1 MSASRSS
8 RNGLSGDGLGS
19 QQSGALSRGGLER
32 HSYERIPNGDGKI
45 DHSHD
50 PETMELY
57 ARARAQESEIQ
68 TLREQIASAYVNE
81 MKLLSEKYALEKK
94 FADLRL
100 AIDEKQNEATAYAS
114 NELAHRKGDLEQ
126 NLKLAHDLKE
136 TEDERYMFVS
146 SMLGLLSPYDIWPP
160 VLNAAVISTYIKRLH
175 DQLKWKIR
183 TSEDKIREAENVGG
197 INAGNTSDVR
207 GNYWSG
213 MPTRQVPQRSM
224 GVSDRDAYKDGDAME
239 LTNNLSKYM
248 HYNQPISM
256 PNLTYDHP
264 MSRQLGTDN
273 AAEFAFDTQRSS
285 DRTMM
290 GAVSQTPNNDDSVAS
305 SASQGGPGIEGFQI
319 IGEATP
325 GNQLLGCGYPVR
337 GTSLCMFQWVR
348 HLPDGTTHYIEGATN
363 PEYVVTADDVDK
375 LIAVECIPMDDQGRQ
390 GDIVRLFAN
399 DQNKIQCDPDM
410 QMEIDTYLSSGQA
423 MFNIL
428 MLVDS
433 SENWEPAAMVL
444 GRSGYEIKISR
455 TGAAVI
461 SEKFS
466 RQSSIKV
473 PSGLSTQF
481 VLTCSDGSSCP
492 INTYNVW
499 TRDTLV
505 VTMRMFQSKVF
516 FLVKQLL
523 GPFHP
528 ALSSEM
534 CIKFLFMPS
543 WICLSF

>member
-1 MSASRSS
+1 MHSSS

-32 HSYERIPNGDGKI
+32 HSNERIPNGDGKI

-50 PETMELY
+50 PETME
-57 ARARAQESEIQ
+57 
-68 TLREQIASAYVNE
+68 

-94 FADLRL
+94 FANLRL

-114 NELAHRKGDLEQ
+114 DQLALRKSDLEQ

-160 VLNAAVISTYIKRLH
+160 VLNATVISTYIKHLH
-175 DQLKWKIR
+175 GQLRWKIR
-183 TSEDKIREAENVGG
+183 TSEDKIREAENAGG
-197 INAGNTSDVR
+197 INIGNASDFKD
-207 GNYWSG
+207 NYWSG
-213 MPTRQVPQRSM
+213 MPTRQIPQTT
-224 GVSDRDAYKDGDAME
+224 V
-239 LTNNLSKYM
+239 
-248 HYNQPISM
+248 
-256 PNLTYDHP
+256 NLTYDHVR
-264 MSRQLGTDN
+264 SQQLGTDD
-273 AAEFAFDTQRSS
+273 AAEFAFDTHRSS

-290 GAVSQTPNNDDSVAS
+290 EAVYRNPNNDDSIAS
-305 SASQGGPGIEGFQI
+305 SASQGGPGIENFQI

-325 GNQLLGCGYPVR
+325 GNQLLGCGFTVR

-348 HLPDGTTHYIEGATN
+348 HLPDGTTQYIEGATN

-399 DQNKIQCDPDM
+399 DQNKIKCDPDM

-428 MLVDS
+428 MLDDS
-433 SENWEPAAMVL
+433 SQAESFEHWEPAALVL
-444 GRSGYEIKISR
+444 KRSGYEIKIIK
-455 TGAAVI
+455 TGTEVI
-461 SEKFS
+461 AEKFS
-466 RQSSIKV
+466 KQSSIKV

-481 VLTCSDGSSCP
+481 VLTRSDGSSCP
-492 INTYNVW
+492 INTYNVR

-505 VTMRMFQSKVF
+505 VTMRMFQSKV
-516 FLVKQLL
+516 LLLIKQLL
-523 GPFHP
+523 EGPSLP
-528 ALSSEM
+528 AFFSKMWL
-534 CIKFLFMPS
+534 
-543 WICLSF
+543 

>member
-8 RNGLSGDGLGS
+8 RNGLSGNGLGS
-19 QQSGALSRGGLER
+19 QQSGALNRGGLER
-32 HSYERIPNGDGKI
+32 HSHERIPNGDGKS

-57 ARARAQESEIQ
+57 ARARAQEKEIQ
-68 TLREQIASAYVNE
+68 TLREQVAAACVNE

-114 NELAHRKGDLEQ
+114 NELARRKGDLEQ

-146 SMLGLLSPYDIWPP
+146 SLLGLLSPYDIWPP
-160 VLNAAVISTYIKRLH
+160 VLNATVISTYIKRLH
-175 DQLKWKIR
+175 DQLNWKIR
-183 TSEDKIREAENVGG
+183 TSEDKIREAGNAGG
-197 INAGNTSDVR
+197 INIGNASDVKD
-207 GNYWSG
+207 NYWAG

-224 GVSDRDAYKDGDAME
+224 GVSDRDTYKDGDAME
-239 LTNNLSKYM
+239 LTNNLSKFT
-248 HYNQPISM
+248 HYNQPTSM
-256 PNLTYDHP
+256 QNLAFDHA
-264 MSRQLGTDN
+264 MSQQPGTDN
-273 AAEFAFDTQRSS
+273 AGEFAFDTHRSS
-285 DRTMM
+285 DKTMM
-290 GAVSQTPNNDDSVAS
+290 EAVSRTPNNDDNIAS

-319 IGEATP
+319 VGEATP

-375 LIAVECIPMDDQGRQ
+375 IIAVECIPMDDQGRQ

-399 DQNKIQCDPDM
+399 DQNKIKCDADM
-410 QMEIDTYLSSGQA
+410 QMDINKYLSSGLA

-433 SENWEPAAMVL
+433 SENWEQAALIL
-444 GRSGYEIKISR
+444 GRSSYEIKIIR
-455 TGAAVI
+455 TGAVLIA
-461 SEKFS
+461 EKFS
-466 RQSSIKV
+466 KQSSIKV

-481 VLTCSDGSSCP
+481 VLTCSDGSFFP
-492 INTYNVW
+492 INTYGVRE
-499 TRDTLV
+499 RDTLV
-505 VTMRMFQSKVF
+505 VTMRTFQSK
-516 FLVKQLL
+516 
-523 GPFHP
+523 
-528 ALSSEM
+528 ALDD
-534 CIKFLFMPS
+534 KRKARA
-543 WICLSF
+543 

>member
-1 MSASRSS
+1 MHSS

-32 HSYERIPNGDGKI
+32 HSNERIPNGDGKI

-68 TLREQIASAYVNE
+68 TLREQIAAAYVNE

-94 FADLRL
+94 FANLRL

-114 NELAHRKGDLEQ
+114 DQLALRKSDLEQ

-160 VLNAAVISTYIKRLH
+160 VLNATVISTYIKHLH
-175 DQLKWKIR
+175 GQLRWKIR
-183 TSEDKIREAENVGG
+183 TSEDKIREAENAGG
-197 INAGNTSDVR
+197 INIGNASDFKD
-207 GNYWSG
+207 NYWSG
-213 MPTRQVPQRSM
+213 MPTRQIPQTTVA
-224 GVSDRDAYKDGDAME
+224 VSGRDKYKDGDAME

-248 HYNQPISM
+248 HFNQPTSVQ
-256 PNLTYDHP
+256 NLTYDHVR
-264 MSRQLGTDN
+264 SQQLGTDD
-273 AAEFAFDTQRSS
+273 AAEFAFDTHRSS

-290 GAVSQTPNNDDSVAS
+290 EAVYRNPNNDDSIAS
-305 SASQGGPGIEGFQI
+305 SASQGGPGIENFQI

-325 GNQLLGCGYPVR
+325 GNQLLGCGFTVR

-348 HLPDGTTHYIEGATN
+348 HLPDGTTQYIEGATN

-399 DQNKIQCDPDM
+399 DQNKIKCDPDM

-428 MLVDS
+428 MLDDS
-433 SENWEPAAMVL
+433 SQAESFEHWEPAALVL
-444 GRSGYEIKISR
+444 KRSGYEIKIIK
-455 TGAAVI
+455 TGTEVI
-461 SEKFS
+461 AEKFS
-466 RQSSIKV
+466 KQSSIKV

-481 VLTCSDGSSCP
+481 VLTRSDGSSCP
-492 INTYNVW
+492 INTYNVR

-505 VTMRMFQSKVF
+505 VTMRMFQSKV
-516 FLVKQLL
+516 LLLIKQLL
-523 GPFHP
+523 EGPSLP
-528 ALSSEM
+528 AFFSKMWL
-534 CIKFLFMPS
+534 
-543 WICLSF
+543 